1 MKVVT
6 PDKSIKCREGKPG
19 FSKKKASQ
27 LSITGPALVE
37 LLRAVLAKGASF
49 RFQAK
54 GFSMSPF
61 IRDGDIVT
69 LASTAGVGPCLGD
82 IVAFVRLD
90 TERLVIHRVVRKK
103 KHAFSIMG
111 DYSNEPDSLVSNKN
125 ILGRVVKVERNGET
139 ISFGLGREKILIAF
153 LTRNG
158 LFLRFMLPA
167 WRLISPLV
175 RKSET

>member
-6 PDKSIKCREGKPG
+6 PDKPFKGRGKPG
-19 FSKKKASQ
+19 LSKRKADQ

-49 RFQAK
+49 RFQAR

-69 LASTAGVGPCLGD
+69 LFSITGARLCLGD
-82 IVAFVRLD
+82 IVAFVRSD
-90 TERLVIHRVVRKK
+90 TERLVIHRVVGKK
-103 KHAFSIMG
+103 GYAFSIMG
-111 DYSNEPDSLVSNKN
+111 DYSHTTDGLVSNRN
-125 ILGRVVKVERNGET
+125 ILGRVVKVERNGEM
-139 ISFGLGREKILIAF
+139 ISFGLGRERILIAF

-167 WRLISPLV
+167 WRLIYPIV